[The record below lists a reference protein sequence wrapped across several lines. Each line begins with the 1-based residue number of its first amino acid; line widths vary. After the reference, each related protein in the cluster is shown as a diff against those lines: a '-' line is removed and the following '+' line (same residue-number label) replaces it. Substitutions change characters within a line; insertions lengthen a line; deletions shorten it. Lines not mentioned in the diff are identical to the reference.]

1 MIRRFTRREVSMK
14 VTPVSKTLADVLRG
28 NFLRIPRFQRPYDWD
43 RDNLTEFWTD
53 LKDRAEPEYFMGS
66 LVVFGDQKEKNLLS
80 LVDGQQ
86 RITTITIML
95 SILRDTLDEY
105 EEKGPATAIHD
116 LIETRD
122 LDNKSRFVLEHDPAD
137 RYMQC
142 AIQSRVPDRKVKPD
156 GTQQENLSAA
166 YRYLSSVLYY
176 HIESELKGKK
186 LKAIEYLKH
195 LRDCLLQMHFIS
207 IELDNE
213 DDAYLIFETLNTRGK
228 DLRASDLLK
237 NHFMRLLPARTK
249 GLDTAKNL
257 WADTM
262 EKLNSVTVSI
272 DPDSFLLHYWLST
285 QYSVSKANL
294 FLNYKNYVKKTNA
307 KKSLEHIHES
317 ASTYVRCMAPM
328 EANFS
333 KEEKPLQA
341 SINAIRIF
349 GVAQAAPLMLAIM
362 SRYEEGVLS
371 LKSTKAAFTLIEKFT
386 FQFNALTQSRGGGG
400 VSNMYAKLA
409 QRTMNCAGPQEFA
422 DVVGEMR
429 EKFAER
435 VPDEAEFTVPFSRIL
450 FRSNYTRERNLVRYV
465 LTKIAKHYG
474 MPDELDVS
482 LMTIEH
488 IFPQSKGEESGDDR
502 DVGAIGNLI
511 FMNEKLNGKVDD
523 KNFKEKKKY
532 YTPANSVYVD
542 EKLQGADDWGADMI
556 AIRGFHLAKIGYE
569 KIWKI

>member
-1 MIRRFTRREVSMK
+1 MHNRGNSMK

-53 LKDRAEPEYFMGS
+53 LKDRVEPEYFMGS

-95 SILRDTLDEY
+95 SILRNTLDEY
-105 EEKGPATAIHD
+105 GEKGPAAAIHD

-137 RYMQC
+137 RYMQS
-142 AIQSRVPDRKVKPD
+142 AIQTRNPDRKVKPE
-156 GTQQENLSAA
+156 GTQQDNLFAA
-166 YRYLSSVLYY
+166 YRYLSSALSS
-176 HIESELKGKK
+176 HIDSELKGKK
-186 LKAIEYLKH
+186 VKIVEYLKH

-237 NHFMRLLPARTK
+237 NHFMRLLPTKTK
-249 GLDTAKNL
+249 GLDAAKNL

-294 FLNYKNYVKKTNA
+294 FVNYKQHVKKTNA

-328 EANFS
+328 ESHFS
-333 KEEKPLQA
+333 KEEKSLQA

-362 SRYEEGVLS
+362 SRYEERVLS
-371 LKSTKAAFTLIEKFT
+371 LRSIKAAFTLIEKFT

-409 QRTMNCAGPQEFA
+409 QRTMSCAGPQQFA
-422 DVVGEMR
+422 DVVAEMR

-435 VPDEAEFTVPFSRIL
+435 VPDEAEFAVPFSRIT
-450 FRSNYTRERNLVRYV
+450 FRSNYTREKNLVRYV
-465 LTKIAKHYG
+465 LTKVARHYG

-482 LMTIEH
+482 MMTIEH
-488 IFPQSKGEESGDDR
+488 ILAQSKGEETGDNK

-511 FMNEKLNGKVDD
+511 FMNEKLNGSLDNKSY
-523 KNFKEKKKY
+523 KEKKKS
-532 YTPANSVYVD
+532 YTAANNVYLD
-542 EKLQGADDWGADMI
+542 EKLQGAADWDSEMI
-556 AIRGFHLAKIGYE
+556 ATRGIHLAKIGYE